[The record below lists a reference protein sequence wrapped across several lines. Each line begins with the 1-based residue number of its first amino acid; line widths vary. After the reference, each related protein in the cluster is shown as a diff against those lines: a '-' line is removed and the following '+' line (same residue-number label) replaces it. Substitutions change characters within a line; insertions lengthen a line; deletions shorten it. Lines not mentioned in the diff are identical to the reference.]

1 MGVTSAMYT
10 GISGMLT
17 SSQGMS
23 VVSNNLANTNTV
35 GFKGSKTVFQDTFYQ
50 AVNSS
55 QGVSQVGTGVSLAAI
70 YGDWSQG
77 SYESSTDATDLAI
90 DGDGFFVVVNPQTG
104 STYYT
109 RAGDFRFDSSGYL
122 VNASG
127 MRVQGWALDADSGD
141 ITSGVGDIVIS
152 AFQSPPSPTTSLAMY
167 FNLDSTSQDESTSET
182 NPFFAMFEN
191 WDGSAE
197 SPLGDGLYAYQNTI
211 TVYDENGSAHVV
223 TVYFDPVSGDAVT
236 DAKTGT
242 STWEFM
248 VTCAPA
254 EDGRTLDGQGV
265 GTTSAAGVLM
275 IGTLTFS
282 ASGELTSMSAYTLKS
297 GAGGNLKDLSN
308 WTLADIS
315 DNGLATFTANFTGSA
330 DASATDQK
338 GAVAVELDLGLGSS
352 KKAWDATTASN
363 AAVLGTSAAALGN
376 FVSAKPSKTTTTSY
390 NASSATLSQSQNGYA
405 SGFLQSL
412 SVGSDG
418 TVTAKYSNGQITDLY
433 RITLANFTNA
443 DGLQREGSNLFS
455 ATRDSGEAITGVA
468 GTGSLGE
475 ISANSLEQSNVD
487 MGTELVRMIT
497 LQRMYDASSKIIS
510 TADTMLQTVIAL
522 KR

>member
-1 MGVTSAMYT
+1 MYT

-35 GFKGSKTVFQDTFYQ
+35 GFKGSKTTFEDTFYA

-55 QGVSQVGTGVSLAAI
+55 QGVSQIGTGSSLSAI

-77 SYESSTDATDLAI
+77 SYETSTDATDLAI
-90 DGDGFFVVVNPQTG
+90 DGDGFFMVCDSVSG
-104 STYYT
+104 DTYYT

-127 MRVQGWALDADSGD
+127 LRVQGWAVDQDTGD
-141 ITSGVGDIVIS
+141 IASGIGDIVIS
-152 AFQSPPSPTTSLAMY
+152 SFQSPPSPTTALSMY
-167 FNLDSTSQDESTSET
+167 FNLNSTSDDESTSAA
-182 NPFFAMFEN
+182 NPYFAMFEN
-191 WDGSAE
+191 WDGTAD

-211 TVYDENGSAHVV
+211 KVYDENGSAHTL
-223 TVYFDPVSGDAVT
+223 TVYFDKVDSDSVT
-236 DAKTGT
+236 GESTGT
-242 STWEFM
+242 STWEFV
-248 VTCAPA
+248 VTCNAT
-254 EDGRTLDGQGV
+254 EDGRTIDGQSV
-265 GTTSAAGVLM
+265 GATSAAGVLM

-282 ASGELTSMSAYTLKS
+282 SSGELTGMGAYTLNS
-297 GAGGNLKDLSN
+297 GASGDLKDLSN

-315 DNGLATFTANFTGSA
+315 DNGFATFTANFTGASNASYTGAA
-330 DASATDQK
+330 DA
-338 GAVAVELDLGLGSS
+338 VAIELDLGLGSS
-352 KKAWDATTASN
+352 KRAWDAATASN
-363 AAVLGTSAAALGN
+363 ASVLGTSAAALGN
-376 FVSAKPSKTTTTSY
+376 FVAAKPSKTTTTSY
-390 NASSATLSQSQNGYA
+390 NASSSTLSQAQNGYA

-412 SVGSDG
+412 SVDTDG
-418 TVTAKYSNGQITDLY
+418 TVTANYSNGQITDLY
-433 RITLANFTNA
+433 KITLANFTNP

-455 ATRDSGEAITGVA
+455 ATRDSGEAVTGVA